1 MEIWGRLKTKVHDKH
16 DDHSFPKVNFP
27 FISNNVPVVLA
38 CITFAPHILFK
49 GLFPVHWF
57 SRQISTADVKATQT
71 RLQPPRLK
79 SFSHVF
85 YDHHLERAL
94 RNIHSQMAMN
104 LLTFYLTVY
113 LYSITEKTWTVFL
126 VFYNVFLGYY
136 LSSLCVLCAILP
148 LSQDWPLS
156 SLYRSFRGE

>member
-1 MEIWGRLKTKVHDKH
+1 MEIWGRLKTKLHDKH
-16 DDHSFPKVNFP
+16 DDHIFPKVNFP

-38 CITFAPHILFK
+38 YITFAPHILFK

-57 SRQISTADVKATQT
+57 SRQISTVDVKATQT
-71 RLQPPRLK
+71 SLQPPRLK
-79 SFSHVF
+79 SFSHLF

-113 LYSITEKTWTVFL
+113 LYSITEQTWTVLL
-126 VFYNVFLGYY
+126 VFYIVFFWVLFVVALCFVLKVAFVSGLALKFT
-136 LSSLCVLCAILP
+136 LSFI
-148 LSQDWPLS
+148 
-156 SLYRSFRGE
+156 